1 MNFIVPQII
10 GAPLEKENLLN
21 FLVCEVLEIGMIMQL
36 LLMAQIALFDTAYFE
51 KMNIL
56 FE

>member
-10 GAPLEKENLLN
+10 GAPLEKENLFN

>member
-36 LLMAQIALFDTAYFE
+36 LLMAQMMYVGSQEWGFI
-51 KMNIL
+51 I
-56 FE
+56 